1 MKLSRILDPINYTL
15 VGEYGQDRWGDLL
28 KPIPGL
34 QQIEELRSMDVKS
47 GEFASLMTQLIRE
60 RNEVSDTLD
69 EAIEGVEKGLQEIAQ

>member
-1 MKLSRILDPINYTL
+1 
-15 VGEYGQDRWGDLL
+15 
-28 KPIPGL
+28 
-34 QQIEELRSMDVKS
+34 MDVKS